1 MAIVLVTRLMVEYVQ
16 YGHIWVN
23 MAILDIFNHKPYDQ
37 NYGHDGYPWKDNK
50 KTNSPV
56 KKSSDLDVWVKSYGQ
71 KIYSDFLEKKSWFQN
86 KKWLKTIV
94 LGGWPL

>member
-1 MAIVLVTRLMVEYVQ
+1 MTQYGQ

-23 MAILDIFNHKPYDQ
+23 MAILAIFDHKPYDQ

-71 KIYSDFLEKKSWFQN
+71 KWILIFSKISLFFQKSNMAQKSTF
-86 KKWLKTIV
+86 
-94 LGGWPL
+94 

>member
-1 MAIVLVTRLMVEYVQ
+1 MAIVLVTRLIAEYVQ

-23 MAILDIFNHKPYDQ
+23 MAILAILAIFNYKPYDQ

-50 KTNSPV
+50 QTMSPV

-71 KIYSDFLEKKSWFQN
+71 KKI
-86 KKWLKTIV
+86 
-94 LGGWPL
+94 